1 MRLRMASASLAGLTL
16 LAAGTAAAGPAA
28 AGTTRAAAP
37 AATVAAESGYID
49 TEPGGKVYD
58 SQGGTPSVTE
68 VSDGQYVVE
77 FPNLSDLTDNGGN
90 FEVTPVQTAHNCTIT
105 TFDTGTGGTAIVY
118 VDCYLLGTLTDTYFD
133 LTATR
138 AGTIKHGLLDYAWV
152 SNKNKSYKLSGKD
165 LFNSAHK
172 ASTVKHLGAGRYE
185 VTFNGKAKTTNT
197 GTVKVSPYG
206 FGDGNCQVASWL
218 GGSTVTTVHVE
229 CFSYTGHLQNRAF
242 LLVYARNNNILG
254 RSGLTTASARA
265 AKPATKTYF
274 PSPQYDS
281 RSGARVKVV
290 RLALGQYRV
299 HFNGSGGPTGPA
311 TGGDVQVTTFGTRFG
326 RCTPYSYSQGSN
338 PSALITCYDA
348 LGGAVDAPFSV
359 QWLFR

>member
-1 MRLRMASASLAGLTL
+1 MRLRMAAASLAGLTL
-16 LAAGTAAAGPAA
+16 LAAGTAAAGPAM
-28 AGTTRAAAP
+28 AGTTRAAVP
-37 AATVAAESGYID
+37 TATVAAESGYID

-165 LFNSAHK
+165 LFNSAHRT
-172 ASTVKHLGAGRYE
+172 STVKHLGQGRYE
-185 VTFNGKAKTTNT
+185 VTFAGQAKTTNT

-206 FGDGNCQVASWL
+206 FGDGNCQAASWH
-218 GGSTVTTVHVE
+218 GGSTVTTVHVD
-229 CFSYTGHLQNRAF
+229 CFGYGGHRQNRAF

-254 RSGLTTASARA
+254 RSGLTAASAKA
-265 AKPATKTYF
+265 SKPKTKSYF

-281 RSGARVKVV
+281 RSGARVRVV
-290 RLALGQYRV
+290 RLATGQYRV
-299 HFNGSGGPTGPA
+299 HFNGSGGLTGNVI
-311 TGGDVQVTTFGTRFG
+311 GGDVQVTTTGSTYA
-326 RCTPYSYSQGSN
+326 RCTPYSYTQGTK

-348 LGGAVDAPFSV
+348 LGGAVNTSFSV
-359 QWLFR
+359 QWLFS